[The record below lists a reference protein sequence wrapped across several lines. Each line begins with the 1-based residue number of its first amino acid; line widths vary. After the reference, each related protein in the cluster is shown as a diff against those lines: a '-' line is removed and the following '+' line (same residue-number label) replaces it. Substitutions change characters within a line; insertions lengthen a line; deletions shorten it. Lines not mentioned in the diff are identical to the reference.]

1 MHTITFCPN
10 FLTKFKTRI
19 LTIKIERF
27 FLCKTSY
34 FSTFEDIRGLAAYV
48 CNPDKI
54 VFRIYLIHALLHM
67 YTVSF
72 DYVIGVS
79 SFRLVFGRFI
89 CANVTVFDPEPPILF
104 RERGTTFTMFLIIV
118 VY

>member
-48 CNPDKI
+48 CNPEKI
-54 VFRIYLIHALLHM
+54 VFRIYLIHALLHR
-67 YTVSF
+67 YTVS
-72 DYVIGVS
+72 VM
-79 SFRLVFGRFI
+79 L
-89 CANVTVFDPEPPILF
+89 
-104 RERGTTFTMFLIIV
+104 
-118 VY
+118 